1 VTPTRK
7 APTRVDH
14 AYRMDRSRRQ
24 VACSRAGEAIRS
36 QPGAVR
42 RAQHVVALA
51 ALLPPNGN

>member
-1 VTPTRK
+1 MPT
-7 APTRVDH
+7 AWTDH
-14 AYRMDRSRRQ
+14 DVRSPA
-24 VACSRAGEAIRS
+24 VADLVNRAGEAIRS